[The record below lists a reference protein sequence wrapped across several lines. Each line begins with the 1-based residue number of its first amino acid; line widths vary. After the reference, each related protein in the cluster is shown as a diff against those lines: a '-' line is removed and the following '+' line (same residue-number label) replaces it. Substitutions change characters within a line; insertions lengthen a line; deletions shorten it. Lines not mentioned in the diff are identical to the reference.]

1 MQART
6 RRNRVAILVSI
17 TLCLTSTCEM
27 QGDRFASQRSRA
39 ANIAYAATIGDF
51 GNGSDAQAGSE
62 TAAGSRSP
70 YAGADAYEVADWWKA
85 DISEYDGSLTLISY
99 EAAYTEP
106 DDPLTMTTAVTTD
119 TILDL
124 DYGFYEE
131 PDINF
136 SENIEYESVETTA
149 AALPSV
155 VTTVQEP
162 VTTAPQT
169 VQAIPGSVVF
179 HSSGYGHG
187 VGMSQNGANF
197 YAMYDGWT
205 YDQILSFYYPGTTLV
220 RRSNVENESMTVSG
234 KTDSVLS
241 ILSQICYN
249 EMGGSFSV
257 EAIKAQAV
265 AAYSFYL
272 YNGKAAGM
280 ICKPN
285 PPQRVVDAVQSV
297 LGIAVY
303 YNNAPALT
311 TFYASSGGAT
321 ANCSD
326 IFYGSIPYLVSIPVR
341 HDDTSDP
348 NYSSTKVFSV
358 SSLKSKLQNAYH
370 VQLSGNPYDWIQL
383 EYGDGGYVANAV
395 IGGQVRVKGNEL
407 RNVLGLKSP
416 KFSFVYEDA
425 SSGTEQTTAAPL

>member
-6 RRNRVAILVSI
+6 RRNRVAILVSL

-27 QGDRFASQRSRA
+27 QGDRVATQRSRA
-39 ANIAYAATIGDF
+39 ANIAYAATLG
-51 GNGSDAQAGSE
+51 E
-62 TAAGSRSP
+62 TAAAPDVQAGFGAINEGRSP
-70 YAGADAYEVADWWKA
+70 SAGADAYEVADWWKA

-106 DDPLTMTTAVTTD
+106 DEPLTMTTAVTTD
-119 TILDL
+119 TTLISDYTTESTILHNL
-124 DYGFYEE
+124 
-131 PDINF
+131 
-136 SENIEYESVETTA
+136 SEDNEYNSVETTA
-149 AALPSV
+149 APLPAV
-155 VTTVQEP
+155 VQTTVQEP

-197 YAMYDGWT
+197 YAKYDGWT
-205 YDQILSFYYPGTTLV
+205 YDQILDFYYPGTTLV
-220 RRSNVENESMTVSG
+220 RRSNVENETMTVSG

-241 ILSQICYN
+241 IVSQICFN
-249 EMGGSFSV
+249 EMGGYFSE

-272 YNGKAAGM
+272 YNGKASGM
-280 ICKPN
+280 VCKPN
-285 PPQRVVDAVQSV
+285 PPQRVIDAVRSV
-297 LGIAVY
+297 LGVAVY

-311 TFYASSGGAT
+311 MFYASSGGAT
-321 ANCSD
+321 ADCGD
-326 IFYGSIPYLVSIPVR
+326 IFYGKIPYLVSKPVQ

-348 NYSSTKVFSV
+348 NYNCTKVFSV
-358 SSLKSKLQNAYH
+358 SSLKSKLEKKYQ
-370 VQLSGNPYDWIQL
+370 VKLSGNPYDWIQL
-383 EYGDGGYVANAV
+383 EYGDGGYVAYAV

-416 KFSFVYEDA
+416 KYSFVYEDA
-425 SSGTEQTTAAPL
+425 SSGND